1 MRMKYM
7 MLCLLTISLLFASC
21 ERCITCRQYTPAGKQ
36 VMEYP
41 EICGSKSNLLD
52 YQDRL
57 ESRKMP
63 GNSIECTQK
72 GVMPWN

>member
-1 MRMKYM
+1 
-7 MLCLLTISLLFASC
+7 
-21 ERCITCRQYTPAGKQ
+21 
-36 VMEYP
+36 MEYP